1 MAHLNIRCKIIL
13 KSFTFSVS
21 CSWSW
26 LVLNTLDSYAQSLWE
41 NVLKKLTTRLV
52 LESSFLTCSP
62 QHKKTSDFNIWH
74 HQKICF
80 PNKYFKVPDEFC
92 FLTPNLERLFI
103 SGMMLAF
110 CWESSLV
117 TCLAKRHADCSP
129 RIHSRPCILTHLLS
143 TAQLSTTT

>member
-13 KSFTFSVS
+13 KSFTSSVS

-26 LVLNTLDSYAQSLWE
+26 LVLNTLISVPSLYG
-41 NVLKKLTTRLV
+41 KMLTTRLV
-52 LESSFLTCSP
+52 LESSFLTCCP

-74 HQKICF
+74 HQKIRF
-80 PNKYFKVPDEFC
+80 PNKYFKVPGEFC
-92 FLTPNLERLFI
+92 LLTPNMERLFI
-103 SGMMLAF
+103 SGMTPAF

-129 RIHSRPCILTHLLS
+129 RSHSRPCILTHLLS

>member
-1 MAHLNIRCKIIL
+1 MAHLNIGCKIIL
-13 KSFTFSVS
+13 KSFTSSVS

-26 LVLNTLDSYAQSLWE
+26 LVLNTLIPMPSLYGKMS
-41 NVLKKLTTRLV
+41 LKLTTTLV

-74 HQKICF
+74 HQKIRF

-103 SGMMLAF
+103 SGMTLAF

-117 TCLAKRHADCSP
+117 TCLAKRLADCSP
-129 RIHSRPCILTHLLS
+129 RSHSRPCILTHLLS